1 MIFDLSGKQIALLL
15 NKIQYPGSY
24 SINWN
29 AEYYPSGIFFIQITT
44 KNDIITKKITLIGLR
59 QQVY

>member
-44 KNDIITKKITLIGLR
+44 KNDIITKKITLIK
-59 QQVY
+59 